1 MKNQKAESKRR
12 CIARRMISA
21 LSATAALGLL
31 LSGCSASAPSPAQI
45 AATEKT
51 ELRFSL
57 DQCERQADSNQFKC
71 PAVDKPICNS
81 PEYTGQLSCVQVG
94 PDGSIFVQ
102 RAID

>member
-1 MKNQKAESKRR
+1 
-12 CIARRMISA
+12 MIPA

-31 LSGCSASAPSPAQI
+31 LSGCSASAPVSPAEL
-45 AATEKT
+45 AATEQT

-57 DQCERQADSNQFKC
+57 DQCERQADSNLFKC
-71 PAVDKPICNS
+71 PAVDKPICNN
-81 PEYTGQLSCVQVG
+81 PEYNGQLACVQVG